1 MRTEWTDTLL
11 PSSSSHILNFRTLD
25 AMASTSFWVSS
36 LPTAAKTRMP
46 LPMEE
51 MRLPSTET
59 DADLTRC
66 ITAIYVSERFDFV
79 IKQSRSPY
87 LSLQHATMP
96 SNVVKN
102 LGQE

>member
-1 MRTEWTDTLL
+1 
-11 PSSSSHILNFRTLD
+11 
-25 AMASTSFWVSS
+25 
-36 LPTAAKTRMP
+36 MP